1 VDVDRCRATVNLH
14 EPLRR
19 SFSTWLGG
27 NEVAEVHS
35 CVLQGGHHG
44 EHLAAADPGGGRCW
58 FRWDDS
64 GFSLGSDGSHL
75 KRRGGLAG
83 SPRHAGSAATS
94 SGASAA
100 ASTTIPTAPPP
111 RRGRHASDASGP
123 YRSSESRSPTEAL
136 WALATAIGR
145 LADVI
150 AAASAPTNPNGQA
163 N

>member
-1 VDVDRCRATVNLH
+1 VDVDRCRATVTLH

-19 SFSTWLGG
+19 SFSTWLGA

-35 CVLQGGHHG
+35 CVLQGRHHG
-44 EHLAAADPGGGRCW
+44 EHLAAAAPDGGQCW

-64 GFSLGSDGSHL
+64 GFRLGSDGSHL
-75 KRRGGLAG
+75 TSNGAG
-83 SPRHAGSAATS
+83 
-94 SGASAA
+94 AA
-100 ASTTIPTAPPP
+100 ASTTIPTAPLA
-111 RRGRHASDASGP
+111 RRGRHASDAGAP
-123 YRSSESRSPTEAL
+123 DRSSESRSPTEAL

-150 AAASAPTNPNGQA
+150 AAASAPTNSNGQA